1 MTRYMTPT
9 KSSRVLIVED
19 QPVSRKILEAMLA
32 KSYTVISAASGRE
45 AIKLAQENNPDLVLL
60 DIEMPEMD
68 GFETM
73 EALRNRIIDEAVPV
87 IFLTAR
93 EDSESREKG
102 LEAGAVDYIT
112 KPYDRQELS
121 IKVKNHLAL
130 YEARK
135 EIERRNRSLA
145 REMEMA
151 SQLQNS
157 LLPNSFPRTEGIE
170 FSVYYKPF
178 SRAGGDFYDVIEFAD
193 SSVGVALVDVA
204 GHGVASAMIG
214 AMFKMCFQSFAKENR
229 SPAQLLSII
238 NDEMVRVLPDS
249 DFLTVFYCVINPDS
263 LGLSFC
269 NVGHP
274 RPFLYRED
282 DGSIDELTVGG
293 PLVGA
298 FQGMEFEDDFRNLRA
313 GDRILIFTDGVTETS
328 PLEGIEDLYGLD
340 RLQRIFVENISA
352 PPEETVRRIVD
363 DLIEFRGGDVFED
376 DVSLILISVG

>member
-1 MTRYMTPT
+1 
-9 KSSRVLIVED
+9 
-19 QPVSRKILEAMLA
+19 
-32 KSYTVISAASGRE
+32 
-45 AIKLAQENNPDLVLL
+45 
-60 DIEMPEMD
+60 
-68 GFETM
+68 
-73 EALRNRIIDEAVPV
+73 
-87 IFLTAR
+87 
-93 EDSESREKG
+93 
-102 LEAGAVDYIT
+102 
-112 KPYDRQELS
+112 
-121 IKVKNHLAL
+121 
-130 YEARK
+130 
-135 EIERRNRSLA
+135 
-145 REMEMA
+145 MA

-269 NVGHP
+269 NAGHP

>member
-130 YEARK
+130 YEAR
-135 EIERRNRSLA
+135 RR
-145 REMEMA
+145 
-151 SQLQNS
+151 
-157 LLPNSFPRTEGIE
+157 
-170 FSVYYKPF
+170 
-178 SRAGGDFYDVIEFAD
+178 
-193 SSVGVALVDVA
+193 
-204 GHGVASAMIG
+204 
-214 AMFKMCFQSFAKENR
+214 
-229 SPAQLLSII
+229 
-238 NDEMVRVLPDS
+238 
-249 DFLTVFYCVINPDS
+249 
-263 LGLSFC
+263 
-269 NVGHP
+269 
-274 RPFLYRED
+274 
-282 DGSIDELTVGG
+282 
-293 PLVGA
+293 
-298 FQGMEFEDDFRNLRA
+298 
-313 GDRILIFTDGVTETS
+313 
-328 PLEGIEDLYGLD
+328 
-340 RLQRIFVENISA
+340 
-352 PPEETVRRIVD
+352 
-363 DLIEFRGGDVFED
+363 
-376 DVSLILISVG
+376 

>member
-269 NVGHP
+269 NAGHP